1 MSQQKRIET
10 ELLPFIQGASQ
21 YIGREMNMILK
32 DHHTVSVRVAMGF
45 PDTYAIG
52 TGSLAMQIIYH
63 LLNARSDTLCE
74 RVFCPWIDAADRMRA
89 INLPLFTLESYT
101 AVREFDI
108 FALTVPYEMLY
119 SNILEMLDLA
129 GIALFSRDRKETD
142 PLVIAGGSQMDNPE
156 PFADFIDAAVIG
168 DAEATLPAFID
179 AYKELKSQNLKRDD
193 ILLNLAKRFPWLYV
207 PKFYKI
213 EYNDD
218 HTIRCVTPTIDGIAL
233 PVKREITLD
242 LDAAPY
248 PTAPIVPIHNVV
260 HDRINIEIMRGCPN
274 VCRFCHEGYTR
285 KPVRKRSIEK
295 IIELAKETYTNTG
308 LTEISL
314 CSLSSADYPNLEK
327 LFTEL
332 NDYFA
337 PKHVSIALPSLRVEK
352 QLQIIPSQTSKVRKA
367 PLTIALEAGSE
378 RLRKMIHKNIDLEN
392 LKPAVLEAYRC
403 GWRGVKLYFM
413 VGFPGETPDD
423 LIDLVELADEIG
435 QWRKPIAGRPADVNV
450 SISFLVPKS
459 QTPMQ
464 WLGQKSLEYFEDSIN
479 ILRQAVRPYRH
490 IKLSY
495 HDRFRSRLE
504 AIFARGNRTLSAAL
518 YQVWKNGARFDSWDD
533 TFQYQRWLDAFTATN
548 TDADFF
554 ANRNF
559 GPTEILPW
567 DHIDISLKK
576 SLLMSHLKEM
586 VVNAPEIKDFYS
598 PPDV

>member
-1 MSQQKRIET
+1 MSQQKQIAEK
-10 ELLPFIQGASQ
+10 LLPYIQSASQ
-21 YIGREMNMILK
+21 YIGREMNMVLK
-32 DHHTVSVRVAMGF
+32 DWQSVDVRVAMGF
-45 PDTYAIG
+45 PDAYTIG

-63 LLNARSDTLCE
+63 LLNSRSDTLCE

-89 INLPLFTLESYT
+89 TGISLFTLESYT
-101 AVREFDI
+101 SVREFDI

-119 SNILEMLDLA
+119 SNIVEMLDLA
-129 GIALFSRDRKETD
+129 GMAAFSKDRAETD
-142 PLVIAGGSQMDNPE
+142 PLVITGGSQMDNPE
-156 PFADFIDAAVIG
+156 PIADFIDAAVIG
-168 DAEATLPAFID
+168 DAEATLPLLID
-179 AYKELKSQNLKRDD
+179 AYKECKSQHLKRDE
-193 ILLNLAKRFPWLYV
+193 ILLALAKRFPWLYV
-207 PKFYKI
+207 PRFYKI

-218 HTIRCVTPTIDGIAL
+218 RTIHNVTPTVEGPAL
-233 PVKREITLD
+233 PVKREIVLD

-248 PTAPIVPIHNVV
+248 PTSPTVPIHDVV

-285 KPVRKRSIEK
+285 KPIRKRSIEN
-295 IIELAKETYTNTG
+295 IVELAKQTYANTG
-308 LTEISL
+308 ITEISL
-314 CSLSSADYPNLEK
+314 CSLSSADYPNLET
-327 LFTEL
+327 LFTQL

-337 PKHVSIALPSLRVEK
+337 PQHVSIALPSLRVEK

-378 RLRKMIHKNIDLEN
+378 RLRKMIHKNIDLDN

-413 VGFPGETPDD
+413 VGFPTETQDD
-423 LIDLVELADEIG
+423 LRELIELADEIG
-435 QWRKPIAGRPADVNV
+435 QWRREVSGRTADVNA

-464 WLGQKSLEYFEDSIN
+464 WLGQKSLEYFEESIN
-479 ILRQAVRPYRH
+479 FMRQLVRPYRH

-504 AIFARGNRTLSAAL
+504 AVFARGNRTLSAAI
-518 YQVWKNGARFDSWDD
+518 YQAWKNGARFDSWDD
-533 TFQYQRWLDAFTATN
+533 TFQYQRWLDAFAVTN

-559 GPTEILPW
+559 AQSEILPW
-567 DHIDISLKK
+567 DHIDIGLKK
-576 SLLMSHLKEM
+576 SMLLSHLNEM
-586 VVNAPEIKDFYS
+586 IDNVEGW
-598 PPDV
+598 

>member
-1 MSQQKRIET
+1 MSQQKRIEE
-10 ELLPFIQGASQ
+10 ELLPFIQSPSQ
-21 YIGREMNMILK
+21 YIGREMNMVVK
-32 DHHTVSVRVAMGF
+32 DWNSISVHVAMGF

-52 TGSLAMQIIYH
+52 TGSLAMQIVYH
-63 LLNARSDTLCE
+63 LLNSRPDTLCE
-74 RVFCPWIDAADRMRA
+74 RVFCPWTDAGDRMRVTS
-89 INLPLFTLESYT
+89 IPLFSLESYT
-101 AVREFDI
+101 AIRDFDI

-129 GIALFSRDRKETD
+129 GISVFSRDRKETD

-156 PFADFIDAAVIG
+156 PLADFLDVAIIG

-179 AYKELKSQNLKRDD
+179 AYKEYKSQSLKRDE
-193 ILLNLAKRFPWLYV
+193 ILQALAKRFPWVYV
-207 PKFYKI
+207 PKFYNI
-213 EYNDD
+213 VYNDD
-218 HTIRCVTPTIDGIAL
+218 GTIRSVTPTVPGIAC
-233 PVKREITLD
+233 PVKREIVMD

-248 PTAPIVPIHNVV
+248 PTSPTVPIHDVV

-295 IIELAKETYTNTG
+295 IFELAKETYANTG
-308 LTEISL
+308 ITEISL
-314 CSLSSADYPNLEK
+314 CSLSSADYPNLEE
-327 LFTEL
+327 LFNKL

-337 PKHVSIALPSLRVEK
+337 PQHVSIALPSLRVEK
-352 QLQIIPSQTSKVRKA
+352 QLQMIPSQTSMVRKA

-413 VGFPGETPDD
+413 VGFPGETQDDLLD
-423 LIDLVELADEIG
+423 LIDLADEIG
-435 QWRKPIAGRPADVNV
+435 QWRKAVSGRAADVNV

-464 WLGQKSLEYFEDSIN
+464 WLGQKSLEYFEESIN
-479 ILRQAVRPYRH
+479 VLRQAVRPFRH

-518 YQVWKNGARFDSWDD
+518 FQAWKNGARFDSWDD
-533 TFQYQRWLDAFTATN
+533 TFQYQRWLDAFEATK
-548 TDADFF
+548 TDTDFF

-559 GPTEILPW
+559 ASTEILPW
-567 DHIDISLKK
+567 EHIDIGLKK
-576 SLLMSHLKEM
+576 TMLISHLTEM
-586 VVNAPEIKDFYS
+586 VELN
-598 PPDV
+598 PDLKASYPI